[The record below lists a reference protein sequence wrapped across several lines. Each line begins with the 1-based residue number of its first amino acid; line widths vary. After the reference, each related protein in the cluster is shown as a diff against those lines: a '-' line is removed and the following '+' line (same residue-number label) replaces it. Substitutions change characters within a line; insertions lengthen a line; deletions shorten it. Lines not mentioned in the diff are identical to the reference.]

1 MVKVLAI
8 FSNYI
13 RFFPD
18 IFMLR
23 KYAMIDG
30 EYIVKKKKQIPNKK

>member
-1 MVKVLAI
+1 MVKILAI
-8 FSNYI
+8 FHSYV

-23 KYAMIDG
+23 KYAMIG
-30 EYIVKKKKQIPNKK
+30 GKYIVKKKKQIPNKK